1 MMGLLNDHEEG
12 EWRGGWWKG
21 GNVGVGGRKLWG
33 RRRYSFSVIDIVGEV
48 DDRNSFVHF
57 AVCTYRPFFA

>member
-1 MMGLLNDHEEG
+1 ME
-12 EWRGGWWKG
+12 GWWKG